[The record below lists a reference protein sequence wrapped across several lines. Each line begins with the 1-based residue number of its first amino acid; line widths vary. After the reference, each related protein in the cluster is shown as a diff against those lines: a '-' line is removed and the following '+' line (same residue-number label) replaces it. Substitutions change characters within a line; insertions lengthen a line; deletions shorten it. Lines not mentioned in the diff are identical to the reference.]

1 MNIDKERLR
10 EIIDVV
16 FTRFLVE
23 LWVKP
28 RTNTEFRE
36 AKRALLDL
44 IDRQPSMS
52 GEMIITDAG
61 RKMLEDYRPEERK

>member
-1 MNIDKERLR
+1 VNIDKERLR